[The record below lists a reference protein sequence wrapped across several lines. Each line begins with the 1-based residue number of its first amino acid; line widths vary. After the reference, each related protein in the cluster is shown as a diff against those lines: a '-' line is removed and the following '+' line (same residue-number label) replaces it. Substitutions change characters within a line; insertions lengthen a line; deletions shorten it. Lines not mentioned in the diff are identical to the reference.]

1 LTWEEQRNSAADS
14 LTVSFSSPVV
24 QYFPHA
30 PIRPQRLRRNGLHPE
45 CVAIGLPSMIRP
57 CSRAD
62 AEHIHRVINDGAE
75 AYRGVIPTDRWH
87 VPYMLLSK
95 LLQEMDR
102 GVRLIGAAL
111 MDHLISST
119 RRPLLVGTWAA
130 ATWAVRFYERRGF
143 TLVTPEEKDCLLDSY
158 WSIPQR
164 QRDTSVVLADER
176 WRLKRAH

>member
-1 LTWEEQRNSAADS
+1 
-14 LTVSFSSPVV
+14 
-24 QYFPHA
+24 
-30 PIRPQRLRRNGLHPE
+30 
-45 CVAIGLPSMIRP
+45 MIRP

-102 GVRLIGAAL
+102 GVRFQGFYQDETLVGVMGIEDVKDVSLIRHAYVGTAHQRQGIGAAL

-143 TLVTPEEKDCLLDSY
+143 TLVTPEEKDYLLDAY
-158 WSIPQR
+158 WSIPRR
-164 QRDTSVVLADER
+164 QRDTSVVLADDR